1 MGSRH
6 APDDRGGAA
15 APVRLPMQRRE
26 GAGSARVLHA
36 RGARGDDPRG
46 RRGRGR
52 VPLVR
57 RATLPGAAGDP
68 VAGGGRR
75 RGPLPRVRDALVPR
89 RAHGDGARRRALRL
103 RARGDAAEL
112 IARSPSPGPRARMPL
127 PAFLALLGV
136 AVLWGSAFPLI
147 KVGLEGLSVPHLTV
161 ARHLVASAAFV
172 PFLLL
177 TGARLRP
184 QARDVPWFLL
194 LGATGIFVYHT
205 ALNAGELRV
214 SAGATSLIIASA
226 PAITALLARWITGE
240 RMPVIGWLGS
250 LTSFAGVALI
260 VLGDS
265 AGLRFDPFAGFVLLS
280 AFATSLYFVL
290 QQRMFAFALSRAPIT
305 QVTAMLYSVPVFSL
319 TLSWWFLGEVPSLL
333 TVIGGAIA
341 IAGIV
346 VVQRARRRA
355 IRAPLPRG

>member
-1 MGSRH
+1 
-6 APDDRGGAA
+6 
-15 APVRLPMQRRE
+15 
-26 GAGSARVLHA
+26 
-36 RGARGDDPRG
+36 
-46 RRGRGR
+46 
-52 VPLVR
+52 
-57 RATLPGAAGDP
+57 
-68 VAGGGRR
+68 
-75 RGPLPRVRDALVPR
+75 
-89 RAHGDGARRRALRL
+89 
-103 RARGDAAEL
+103 
-112 IARSPSPGPRARMPL
+112 MPL

-161 ARHLVASAAFV
+161 ARHLVASVAFV

-184 QARDVPWFLL
+184 QARDVAWFLL
-194 LGATGIFVYHT
+194 LGGLGIFVYHT
-205 ALNAGELRV
+205 ALNTGELRV

-240 RMPVIGWLGS
+240 RMPVVGWLGS
-250 LTSFAGVALI
+250 LASFAGVALI

-265 AGLRFDPFAGFVLLS
+265 ASLRFDPFAGFVLLA

-290 QQRMFAFALSRAPIT
+290 QQRMFARYKAVEVTAFVTWGGTVPMLAFLPGLPADLMDAPLRSVLATGYIGLFPSALAYSLFAFAQSKAPTT

-341 IAGIV
+341 IGGIV

-355 IRAPLPRG
+355 LRGPVPRA

>member
-1 MGSRH
+1 
-6 APDDRGGAA
+6 
-15 APVRLPMQRRE
+15 
-26 GAGSARVLHA
+26 
-36 RGARGDDPRG
+36 
-46 RRGRGR
+46 
-52 VPLVR
+52 
-57 RATLPGAAGDP
+57 
-68 VAGGGRR
+68 
-75 RGPLPRVRDALVPR
+75 
-89 RAHGDGARRRALRL
+89 
-103 RARGDAAEL
+103 
-112 IARSPSPGPRARMPL
+112 MPL

-147 KVGLEGLSVPHLTV
+147 KIGLEGLSVPHLTV

-184 QARDVPWFLL
+184 QTRDVPWFLL
-194 LGATGIFVYHT
+194 LGGTGIFVYHT

-250 LTSFAGVALI
+250 LISFAGVALI

-265 AGLRFDPFAGFVLLS
+265 EGLRFDPFAGFVLLS

-290 QQRMFAFALSRAPIT
+290 QQRMFARYKAVEVTAFVTWGGTVPMLAFLPGLPADLMDAPLRSLLATGYIGLFPSALAYSLFAFALSRAAIT

-333 TVIGGAIA
+333 TVIGGTIA

-355 IRAPLPRG
+355 IRGPLLRG

>member
-1 MGSRH
+1 
-6 APDDRGGAA
+6 
-15 APVRLPMQRRE
+15 
-26 GAGSARVLHA
+26 
-36 RGARGDDPRG
+36 
-46 RRGRGR
+46 
-52 VPLVR
+52 
-57 RATLPGAAGDP
+57 
-68 VAGGGRR
+68 
-75 RGPLPRVRDALVPR
+75 
-89 RAHGDGARRRALRL
+89 
-103 RARGDAAEL
+103 
-112 IARSPSPGPRARMPL
+112 MPL

-161 ARHLVASAAFV
+161 ARHLVASVAFV

-184 QARDVPWFLL
+184 EPRDVPWFLL
-194 LGATGIFVYHT
+194 LGGTGIFVYHT

-265 AGLRFDPFAGFVLLS
+265 AGLGFDPFAGFVLLS

-290 QQRMFAFALSRAPIT
+290 QQRMFARYKAVEVTAFVTWGGTVPMLAFLPGLPADLMDAPARSLLATGYIGVFPSALAYSLFAFAQSRAAIT

-333 TVIGGAIA
+333 TVVGGAIA

-355 IRAPLPRG
+355 IRGPLLRG

>member
-1 MGSRH
+1 
-6 APDDRGGAA
+6 
-15 APVRLPMQRRE
+15 
-26 GAGSARVLHA
+26 
-36 RGARGDDPRG
+36 
-46 RRGRGR
+46 
-52 VPLVR
+52 
-57 RATLPGAAGDP
+57 
-68 VAGGGRR
+68 
-75 RGPLPRVRDALVPR
+75 
-89 RAHGDGARRRALRL
+89 
-103 RARGDAAEL
+103 
-112 IARSPSPGPRARMPL
+112 MPL

-194 LGATGIFVYHT
+194 LGGTGIFAYHT

-265 AGLRFDPFAGFVLLS
+265 AGLRFDPFAGFVLLA

-290 QQRMFAFALSRAPIT
+290 QQRMFARYKAVEVTAFVTWGGTVPMLAFLPGLPADLMDAPLRSLLATGYIGLLPSALAYSLFAFALSRAAIT

-319 TLSWWFLGEVPSLL
+319 TLSWWFLGEVPSVL
-333 TVIGGAIA
+333 TVVGGAIA

-355 IRAPLPRG
+355 LRGPLLRG

>member
-1 MGSRH
+1 
-6 APDDRGGAA
+6 
-15 APVRLPMQRRE
+15 
-26 GAGSARVLHA
+26 
-36 RGARGDDPRG
+36 
-46 RRGRGR
+46 
-52 VPLVR
+52 
-57 RATLPGAAGDP
+57 
-68 VAGGGRR
+68 
-75 RGPLPRVRDALVPR
+75 
-89 RAHGDGARRRALRL
+89 
-103 RARGDAAEL
+103 
-112 IARSPSPGPRARMPL
+112 MPL

-184 QARDVPWFLL
+184 DARDVPWFLL
-194 LGATGIFVYHT
+194 LGGTGIFVYHT

-290 QQRMFAFALSRAPIT
+290 QQRMFARYKAVEVTAFVTWGGTVPMLAFLPGLPADLMDAPLRSLIATGYIGLFPSAVAYSLFAFAQSKAAIT

-319 TLSWWFLGEVPSLL
+319 TLAWWFLGEVPSLL
-333 TVIGGAIA
+333 TVVGGAIA

-355 IRAPLPRG
+355 IRAPLLRG

>member
-1 MGSRH
+1 
-6 APDDRGGAA
+6 
-15 APVRLPMQRRE
+15 
-26 GAGSARVLHA
+26 
-36 RGARGDDPRG
+36 
-46 RRGRGR
+46 
-52 VPLVR
+52 
-57 RATLPGAAGDP
+57 
-68 VAGGGRR
+68 
-75 RGPLPRVRDALVPR
+75 
-89 RAHGDGARRRALRL
+89 
-103 RARGDAAEL
+103 
-112 IARSPSPGPRARMPL
+112 MPL

-161 ARHLVASAAFV
+161 ARHLVASVAFV

-184 QARDVPWFLL
+184 EPRDVPWFLL
-194 LGATGIFVYHT
+194 LGGTGIFVYHT

-265 AGLRFDPFAGFVLLS
+265 ASLRFDPFAGFVLLS

-290 QQRMFAFALSRAPIT
+290 QRRMFARYKAVEVTAFVTWGGTVPMLAFLPGLPADLMDAPLRSLLAAGYIGLFPSAVAYSLFAFAQSRAPTT

-333 TVIGGAIA
+333 TIIGGAIA
-341 IAGIV
+341 IGGIV

-355 IRAPLPRG
+355 IRGPVPRG

>member
-1 MGSRH
+1 
-6 APDDRGGAA
+6 
-15 APVRLPMQRRE
+15 
-26 GAGSARVLHA
+26 
-36 RGARGDDPRG
+36 
-46 RRGRGR
+46 
-52 VPLVR
+52 
-57 RATLPGAAGDP
+57 
-68 VAGGGRR
+68 
-75 RGPLPRVRDALVPR
+75 
-89 RAHGDGARRRALRL
+89 
-103 RARGDAAEL
+103 
-112 IARSPSPGPRARMPL
+112 MPL

-161 ARHLVASAAFV
+161 ARHLVASVAFV

-184 QARDVPWFLL
+184 QVRDVPWFLL
-194 LGATGIFVYHT
+194 LGGTGIFVYHT

-265 AGLRFDPFAGFVLLS
+265 ASLRFDPFAGFVLLS

-290 QQRMFAFALSRAPIT
+290 QRRMFARYKAVEVTAFVTWGGTVPMLAFLPGLPADLVDAPLRSLLAAGYIGLFPSAVAYSLFAFAQSRAPTT

-333 TVIGGAIA
+333 TILGGAIA
-341 IAGIV
+341 IGGIV

-355 IRAPLPRG
+355 IRGPVPRG